1 MDDNVKKLI
10 WLTIIPLVVMVVAL
24 TIGSVFDLGT

>member
-1 MDDNVKKLI
+1 LI

>member
-24 TIGSVFDLGT
+24 TIGYLFDLGT